1 MFMPDSKAHAE
12 HGGFGPLSEEEAGVI
27 AEVIGALS
35 NPSRVA
41 LLYALREGGG
51 SSVGELAGMAGVTP
65 SAASQQLRILR
76 HLKLVVARREGRS
89 VLYSLHDDHVAAL
102 LDEVRSHAEHALWG
116 WSGGR
121 REETGRGAAG

>member
-1 MFMPDSKAHAE
+1 MPESKAHAE
-12 HGGFGPLSEEEAGVI
+12 HGGSGPLTEGEARAI

-51 SSVGELAGMAGVTP
+51 SPVAELAERAGVTP
-65 SAASQQLRILR
+65 SAASQQLRVLR
-76 HLKLVVARREGRS
+76 HLRLVVARREGRS

-102 LDEVRSHAEHALWG
+102 LDEVRSHAEHALWVWLG
-116 WSGGR
+116 AERGR
-121 REETGRGAAG
+121 EGTA